1 MYWIDH
7 VCSWKKELAFVEK
20 KYTDER
26 NKTFVRRGWV
36 TPEEASFTIFKSK
49 EERER
54 NLLLQEIRSKKTEEA
69 VSIIN

>member
-1 MYWIDH
+1 MYWMDH
-7 VCSWKKELAFVEK
+7 VHSRKKELAFVEK
-20 KYTDER
+20 KFTDKR
-26 NKTFVRRGWV
+26 NKTFVGRGWV
-36 TPEEASFTIFKSK
+36 TQEEASFTIFKSN